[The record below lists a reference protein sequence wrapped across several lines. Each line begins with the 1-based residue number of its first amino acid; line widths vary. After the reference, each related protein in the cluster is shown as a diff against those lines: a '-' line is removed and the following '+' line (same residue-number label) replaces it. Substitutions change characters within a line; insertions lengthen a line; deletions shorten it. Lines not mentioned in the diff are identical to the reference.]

1 MVLSKDDSTVRYVQ
15 NLRTSHLQPYSSSV
29 PYFSSIFEAYR
40 TRTII
45 KKAYRTNVPYLYHH
59 KKSVPYQ
66 RTVSLRKNWGV
77 TYRTAI
83 LGVKYKNMKV

>member
-45 KKAYRTNVPYLYHH
+45 KKAYRTCTITKKAYRTSVPYLFA
-59 KKSVPYQ
+59 KIE
-66 RTVSLRKNWGV
+66 
-77 TYRTAI
+77 A
-83 LGVKYKNMKV
+83 